1 MLVFEKNQKIFTHIG
16 GNMSLYVIGDLH
28 LSKSTE
34 KPMDIFGARWDSYMD
49 KIDAR
54 WRETVNDDDTV
65 VIAGDISW
73 AMTLDELKPDF
84 DFIEALPGKK
94 IILKGNH
101 DYWWQTMTKLDAF
114 MEKEGYKTIRFLHNN
129 AFEVEDFII
138 CGSRGWYSDGR
149 ATPIRGADSKKII
162 AREVER
168 IKHSV
173 ACGRALDPNGEK
185 EMLMFLHFPA
195 IFKGYMCDEIIMEL
209 YRAGVS
215 RCYYGHIHG
224 NYESP
229 AVINYADIDFH
240 LISADY
246 ILFKPELI
254 KKREK

>member
-1 MLVFEKNQKIFTHIG
+1 
-16 GNMSLYVIGDLH
+16 MSLYAIGDLH
-28 LSKSTE
+28 LSFTADN
-34 KPMDIFGARWDSYMD
+34 PMDIFGPWEGYVD
-49 KIDAR
+49 KLREGFKVVTEEDTTVLMGDLSWGIDLEEAKA
-54 WRETVNDDDTV
+54 DFQF
-65 VIAGDISW
+65 ISDI
-73 AMTLDELKPDF
+73 
-84 DFIEALPGKK
+84 PGRK

-101 DYWWQTMTKLDAF
+101 DYWWQTMAKLEAF
-114 MEKEGYKTIRFLHNN
+114 MEKEGYKTISFLHNN
-129 AFEVEDFII
+129 AFDAEGFII
-138 CGSRGWYSDGR
+138 CGSRGWYSDGK

-173 ACGRALDPNGEK
+173 AFGRTLDPEGKK
-185 EMLMFLHFPA
+185 EVLMFLHFPA

-254 KKREK
+254 EKREK